1 MQLKIKTTTEEV
13 ITIETPQYFKKYSTV
28 MKLSEKGLTKVGG
41 DVIIHFKHNESTYYT
56 DEVNDLLKN
65 GQKATEQ
72 EFLELY
78 QESLIT
84 INNIIH
90 EL

>member
-13 ITIETPQYFKKYSTV
+13 ITVETPQYFKKYSSV

-41 DVIIHFKHNESTYYT
+41 DVIIHFNYNESTYFS
-56 DEVNDLLKN
+56 DEVNDLLKK
-65 GQKATEQ
+65 GEKATEQ

-78 QESLIT
+78 QQSLIN

>member
-1 MQLKIKTTTEEV
+1 
-13 ITIETPQYFKKYSTV
+13 

-41 DVIIHFKHNESTYYT
+41 DLIIHFGYNESTYFT
-56 DEVNDLLKN
+56 DEVNDLLKK
-65 GQKATEQ
+65 GEKATEQ

-84 INNIIH
+84 INNIIY